1 MALFGALL
9 GLGAN
14 LIAGSIFNNQQRR
27 REQEQIREARNQAE
41 FKFELDERR
50 AASDFDRVGTLRNI
64 DFTNT
69 TALKDQDFRNTTALK
84 DQGFR
89 NQFKLDDQQ
98 IQGQMG
104 LEGLRQDAVTGRT
117 QMQLDNQRAMQEA
130 GFNQQNLFRAQSAAL
145 ALRGL
150 R

>member
-27 REQEQIREARNQAE
+27 REREQIREARDQAE

-50 AASDFDRVGTLRNI
+50 AANDFDRVGTLRNI
-64 DFTNT
+64 DFTN
-69 TALKDQDFRNTTALK
+69 
-84 DQGFR
+84 
-89 NQFKLDDQQ
+89 QFKLSDQQ

>member
-27 REQEQIREARNQAE
+27 REREQVKEARNQAE

-50 AASDFDRVGTLRNI
+50 AANDFDRVGTLRNI

-69 TALKDQDFRNTTALK
+69 TALKDQDFRN
-84 DQGFR
+84 
-89 NQFKLDDQQ
+89 QFKLSDQQ

-117 QMQLDNQRAMQEA
+117 QMQLDTQKAMQEA

-150 R
+150 K

>member
-1 MALFGALL
+1 MAVFGALL

-27 REQEQIREARNQAE
+27 REREQIREARDQAE

-50 AASDFDRVGTLRNI
+50 AANDFDRVGTLRNI
-64 DFTNT
+64 DFTN
-69 TALKDQDFRNTTALK
+69 
-84 DQGFR
+84 
-89 NQFKLDDQQ
+89 QFKLSDQQ